1 MVDNQ
6 GLTSSKLS
14 LAYFQRNQSPPTSF
28 RLIVVAELSPS
39 LDILENLLA
48 SIPPLHDTL
57 LLPFSRLLDW
67 LAIDFAYLL

>member
-6 GLTSSKLS
+6 GLTSSELS

-48 SIPPLHDTL
+48 SIPPIHDTL

>member
-1 MVDNQ
+1 MVGNQ

-14 LAYFQRNQSPPTSF
+14 LAYFQRNQSPPTSS